1 MIMLKRKL
9 LVTCLLSLLLVSICP
24 NALAQA
30 WSVTGNNGTGCNT
43 TPCAN
48 FLGTTDNSS
57 FEIHVDGQRA
67 YRIEPATD
75 TQSGYNL
82 GFSPNV
88 IGGFSGNAVTGTGVA
103 GATIAGGGAATSVNT
118 VSASFGTVGGGY
130 SNTASGKLATVGG
143 GYSSTASGE
152 RSTVSG
158 GLFNKASG
166 LSSTVGGGNGNTA
179 DGGWSTVAGGEFNAA
194 SGQESTLG
202 GGRQNTAS
210 GSYSTVGGG
219 AYNTATNYFSAVG
232 GGAYNTA
239 TNYFS
244 AVGGGWSNTASGTLA
259 VVGGGYSNTA
269 SGYQSTVP
277 GGQANI
283 ASGDSSLAAGCAANT
298 NNQAGAFVWADGVCE
313 PLNAI
318 APNQFLARAT
328 GGVEFITGFQ
338 VCTIGPC
345 TQVSGV
351 QVAAGGGSWSSIS
364 DRNVKDHFAPVDK
377 LQFLARVLTLPITT
391 WNYKTQ
397 VASIR
402 HIGPMAQ
409 DFFAAFNVGEDDRHI
424 TDIDEG
430 GVALAA
436 IQGLNQKLQGMNQ
449 KLEEEL
455 RQKDA
460 RMAAALSQK
469 ETRLAAAENEIHELK
484 IMVQDLVRAKASHP

>member
-1 MIMLKRKL
+1 MLKREL
-9 LVTCLLSLLLVSICP
+9 LVTCLLSLLFVSICP

-30 WSVTGNNGTGCNT
+30 WRVTGNNGTGCNT
-43 TPCAN
+43 TPCAH
-48 FLGTTDNSS
+48 FLGTTDNHS

-75 TQSGYNL
+75 TQSGHNF

-88 IGGFSGNAVTGTGVA
+88 IGGFGGNAVTGTGVA
-103 GATIAGGGAATSVNT
+103 GATIAGGGAASLVNT
-118 VSASFGTVGGGY
+118 VSASFGTVGGGFQNTASSIFSTVAGGAGNAASGAQSTVAGGG
-130 SNTASGKLATVGG
+130 SNTASGSISTVAGGNVNVAGTQGATVAGG
-143 GYSSTASGE
+143 GFNTASG
-152 RSTVSG
+152 
-158 GLFNKASG
+158 F
-166 LSSTVGGGNGNTA
+166 
-179 DGGWSTVAGGEFNAA
+179 WSTVAGGRFNTA
-194 SGQESTLG
+194 SGSNSTVAG
-202 GGRQNTAS
+202 GNINTASGSFSTVAGGNSNTASGNISTVAGGRFNTASGFESIVAGGVQNTAS
-210 GSYSTVGGG
+210 GDLS
-219 AYNTATNYFSAVG
+219 F
-232 GGAYNTA
+232 
-239 TNYFS
+239 
-244 AVGGGWSNTASGTLA
+244 
-259 VVGGGYSNTA
+259 
-269 SGYQSTVP
+269 
-277 GGQANI
+277 
-283 ASGDSSLAAGCAANT
+283 AAGCGANT
-298 NNQAGAFVWADGVCE
+298 NKQVGAFVWAGGICA
-313 PLNAI
+313 PLNAT
-318 APNQFLARAT
+318 AADQFLARAT

-338 VCTIGPC
+338 FCSVGPC

-351 QVAAGGGSWSSIS
+351 QVAPGGGSWSSIS

-377 LQFLARVLTLPITT
+377 LQFLARVLALPITT

-455 RQKDA
+455 R
-460 RMAAALSQK
+460 RK

>member
-9 LVTCLLSLLLVSICP
+9 LVTCLLSLLLISICP

-30 WSVTGNNGTGCNT
+30 WRVTGNNGTGCNT

-75 TQSGYNL
+75 TQSGHNL
-82 GFSPNV
+82 GFSPNLV
-88 IGGFSGNAVTGTGVA
+88 GGFSGNAVTGTGVA
-103 GATIAGGGAATSVNT
+103 GATIAGGGAASFANT
-118 VSASFGTVGGGY
+118 VSGSFGSVGGGYGNTASGHSSSTVGGGYGNTASSSYSTVGGGEYNTAISYYSAVGGGY
-130 SNTASGKLATVGG
+130 SNTASGYL
-143 GYSSTASGE
+143 
-152 RSTVSG
+152 
-158 GLFNKASG
+158 
-166 LSSTVGGGNGNTA
+166 
-179 DGGWSTVAGGEFNAA
+179 
-194 SGQESTLG
+194 STLG
-202 GGRQNTAS
+202 GG
-210 GSYSTVGGG
+210 Y
-219 AYNTATNYFSAVG
+219 
-232 GGAYNTA
+232 
-239 TNYFS
+239 
-244 AVGGGWSNTASGTLA
+244 SNTVSGTLA

-277 GGQANI
+277 GGRANI
-283 ASGDSSLAAGCAANT
+283 ASGAFSFAAGCGAST
-298 NNQAGAFVWADGVCE
+298 NNQFGAFVWADGDCS

-318 APNQFLARAT
+318 AANQFLARAT

-345 TQVSGV
+345 TEATGV
-351 QVAAGGGSWSSIS
+351 QVAAGGGSWGSMS

-377 LQFLARVLTLPITT
+377 LQFLARVLALPITT

-436 IQGLNQKLQGMNQ
+436 IQGLNQKL
-449 KLEEEL
+449 EEEL
-455 RQKDA
+455 RQK
-460 RMAAALSQK
+460 
-469 ETRLAAAENEIHELK
+469 ETRLAVAENEIHELK

>member
-43 TPCAN
+43 TPCVN

-57 FEIHVDGQRA
+57 FEIHVNGQRA

-75 TQSGYNL
+75 PNL
-82 GFSPNV
+82 PFSPFSPNV
-88 IGGFSGNAVTGTGVA
+88 IGGFSGNAVTASGVA
-103 GATIAGGGAATSVNT
+103 GATIAGGGADNFVNT
-118 VSASFGTVGGGY
+118 VGGSFGTVGGGY
-130 SNTASGKLATVGG
+130 ANTASGFSSNVGGGYINKASGNSSTVGGGYGNTAGDWATVGG
-143 GYSSTASGE
+143 GYI
-152 RSTVSG
+152 
-158 GLFNKASG
+158 NKASG
-166 LSSTVGGGNGNTA
+166 FLSTVGGGDSNTA
-179 DGGWSTVAGGEFNAA
+179 SGVRSTVAGGEFN
-194 SGQESTLG
+194 
-202 GGRQNTAS
+202 
-210 GSYSTVGGG
+210 
-219 AYNTATNYFSAVG
+219 TATNYFSTVG

-244 AVGGGWSNTASGTLA
+244 AVGGGWSNTASGTLS

-269 SGYQSTVP
+269 SGYESTVP

-283 ASGDSSLAAGCAANT
+283 ASGAYSFAAGCGANT
-298 NNQAGAFVWADGVCE
+298 NNQLGAFVWADGDCS

-345 TQVSGV
+345 TQVTGL
-351 QVAAGGGSWSSIS
+351 QVAAGGGSWGSMS

-436 IQGLNQKLQGMNQ
+436 IQGLNQKL
-449 KLEEEL
+449 EEEL
-455 RQKDA
+455 R
-460 RMAAALSQK
+460 QK

-484 IMVQDLVRAKASHP
+484 IMVQDLLRANASHP

>member
-24 NALAQA
+24 DVLAQA
-30 WSVTGNNGTGCNT
+30 WRVTGNNGTGCNT

-48 FLGTTDNSS
+48 YLVTTDNSS

-75 TQSGYNL
+75 TQSGHNL
-82 GFSPNV
+82 GFSPNLV
-88 IGGFSGNAVTGTGVA
+88 GGFSGNAVTGTGVA
-103 GATIAGGGAATSVNT
+103 GATIAGGGAASFANT
-118 VSASFGTVGGGY
+118 VSGSFGTVGGGYGNTASGHSSSTVGGGYGNTASSSYSTVGGGEYNTAISYYSAVGGGY
-130 SNTASGKLATVGG
+130 SNTASG
-143 GYSSTASGE
+143 
-152 RSTVSG
+152 
-158 GLFNKASG
+158 F
-166 LSSTVGGGNGNTA
+166 
-179 DGGWSTVAGGEFNAA
+179 F
-194 SGQESTLG
+194 
-202 GGRQNTAS
+202 
-210 GSYSTVGGG
+210 STVGGG
-219 AYNTATNYFSAVG
+219 AYNTAISYYSAVG
-232 GGAYNTA
+232 GGY
-239 TNYFS
+239 
-244 AVGGGWSNTASGTLA
+244 SNTASGYLSTLGGGYSNTVSGTLA

-277 GGQANI
+277 GGRANI
-283 ASGDSSLAAGCAANT
+283 ASGAFSFAAGCGAST
-298 NNQAGAFVWADGVCE
+298 NNQFGAFVWADGDCS

-318 APNQFLARAT
+318 AANQFLARAT

-345 TQVSGV
+345 TQVTGL
-351 QVAAGGGSWSSIS
+351 QVAAGGGSWGSMS

-377 LQFLARVLTLPITT
+377 LQFLARVLALPITT

-484 IMVQDLVRAKASHP
+484 IMVQDLVRANASHP

>member
-75 TQSGYNL
+75 TQSGHNL
-82 GFSPNV
+82 GFSPNLV
-88 IGGFSGNAVTGTGVA
+88 GGFSGNAVTGTGVA
-103 GATIAGGGAATSVNT
+103 GATIAGGGAASFANT
-118 VSASFGTVGGGY
+118 VSGSFGTVGGGYGNTASGHSSSTVGGGYGNTASSSYSTVGGGEYNTAISYYSAVGGGY
-130 SNTASGKLATVGG
+130 SNTASG
-143 GYSSTASGE
+143 
-152 RSTVSG
+152 
-158 GLFNKASG
+158 F
-166 LSSTVGGGNGNTA
+166 
-179 DGGWSTVAGGEFNAA
+179 F
-194 SGQESTLG
+194 
-202 GGRQNTAS
+202 
-210 GSYSTVGGG
+210 STVGGG
-219 AYNTATNYFSAVG
+219 AYNTAISYYSA
-232 GGAYNTA
+232 
-239 TNYFS
+239 
-244 AVGGGWSNTASGTLA
+244 
-259 VVGGGYSNTA
+259 VGGGYSNTA

-277 GGQANI
+277 GGRANI
-283 ASGDSSLAAGCAANT
+283 ASGAFSFAAGCGAST
-298 NNQAGAFVWADGVCE
+298 NNQFGAFVWADGDCS

-318 APNQFLARAT
+318 AANQFLARAT

-345 TQVSGV
+345 TEATGV
-351 QVAAGGGSWSSIS
+351 QVAAGGGSWGSMS

-377 LQFLARVLTLPITT
+377 LQFLARVLALPITT

-436 IQGLNQKLQGMNQ
+436 IQGLNQKL
-449 KLEEEL
+449 EEEMKK
-455 RQKDA
+455 KDA
-460 RMAAALSQK
+460 EIASLRAQLVAQLQDKDAQIALERQQTGVLQQQMRTMISRLEAVEETSAAHAGIS
-469 ETRLAAAENEIHELK
+469 
-484 IMVQDLVRAKASHP
+484 LVSSSR